1 MTDVSALPIRH
12 CRFRFKCHAR
22 WGDLAPTA
30 EETVRYCHECGK
42 EVFLCTNGREL
53 AEAIQQ
59 QRCVAVDIAP
69 ITPADLTFLPHPE
82 EPVQLMTRLIGEVG

>member
-69 ITPADLTFLPHPE
+69 IDMTLKPGPLPE
-82 EPVQLMTRLIGEVG
+82 SVQLMTRLIGEVG